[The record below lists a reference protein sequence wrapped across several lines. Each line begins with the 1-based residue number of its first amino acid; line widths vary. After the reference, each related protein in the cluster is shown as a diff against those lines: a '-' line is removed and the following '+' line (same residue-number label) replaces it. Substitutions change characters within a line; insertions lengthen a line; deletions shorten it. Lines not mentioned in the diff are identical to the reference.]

1 MMQSP
6 LSGHERLS
14 VPHRRLSS
22 PLESDVIASMTR
34 HRAVFIVAPVAS
46 PGERGDN
53 KTGMDVR
60 SLDVYS
66 LYRLSHLRALI

>member
-1 MMQSP
+1 MMHIP

-14 VPHRRLSS
+14 GPHGRVSS
-22 PLESDVIASMTR
+22 PLESDVIASITR
-34 HRAVFIVAPVAS
+34 HRAVFIVAPVAC
-46 PGERGDN
+46 PGERGDS

-60 SLDVYS
+60 SLDVRS